1 MPDADRPLGEASSA
15 ARAVVAQ
22 FRRDGFVATESAERA
37 EFDVWDRMTAG
48 RVLLVA
54 LQMLLKLR
62 EEDGRND
69 LGRPVRGLDEE
80 EARLMVRTLLGDAAA
95 APETSRR
102 DLITLDRL
110 LELLASVIAEEP
122 LSDEAVD
129 ALLEAAE
136 ESCLAVGPWD
146 ESDDRRPRDVELIDL
161 GGLLV
166 PTEPGLKIELN
177 PSRKDGAPVGVT
189 LIRGRATAIQ
199 LQAFRALG
207 DTSWATV
214 REDLARTIRSW
225 GGSAEERV
233 GPAGPELQAVVRV
246 QGPPGKDRQTT
257 RVLGHDGPGWIL
269 RGFVTGFGAEPDST
283 EEWPYSTFQGTVV
296 RMSAEPRGDDP
307 VIRLRLPESG
317 A

>member
-1 MPDADRPLGEASSA
+1 MGEASDA
-15 ARAVVAQ
+15 ARSVVAQ
-22 FRRDGFVATESAERA
+22 FRRDGFVAPESAERA
-37 EFDVWDRMTAG
+37 EFAVWDRMTAG

-54 LQMLLKLR
+54 LQALLALR
-62 EEDGRND
+62 AEDGRND

-110 LELLASVIAEEP
+110 LELLASVIAEES

-136 ESCLAVGPWD
+136 EGYRAVGPWD
-146 ESDDRRPRDVELIDL
+146 ERDDRRPLGGELVDL

-166 PTEPGLKIELN
+166 PTEPGLKIELMA
-177 PSRKDGAPVGVT
+177 SREDGSLAGVT
-189 LIRGRATAIQ
+189 VIRGRTAIQ

-214 REDLARTIRSW
+214 REDLARTMRRR

-233 GPAGPELQAVVRV
+233 GPAGPELQAVVRI
-246 QGPPGKDRQTT
+246 QGPPGKDRQTV

-269 RGFVTGFGAEPDST
+269 RGFVTGVGAEPDST
-283 EEWPYSTFQGTVV
+283 EEWPYDTFQGTVV
-296 RMSAEPRGDDP
+296 RMPAEDHGIDP
-307 VIRLRLPESG
+307 LIRLRQPESG
-317 A
+317 V